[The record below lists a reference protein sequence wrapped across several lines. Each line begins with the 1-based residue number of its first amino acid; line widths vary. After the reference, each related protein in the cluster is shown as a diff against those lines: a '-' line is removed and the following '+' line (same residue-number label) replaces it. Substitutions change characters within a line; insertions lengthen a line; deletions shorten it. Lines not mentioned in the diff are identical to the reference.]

1 MVPPELIKLP
11 EDYLWGL
18 FDENLLI
25 VIDRLREALNR
36 PITVNNWKS
45 GGKFSL
51 RGFRPKNC
59 KIGAPK
65 SAHKRGLGLDF
76 EVEGMTAQEVRDYII
91 SHQKMFPEITRMEQ
105 NKLVDGTLEPCSWV
119 HIDCVDRD
127 GWKWI
132 KLFNG

>member
-59 KIGAPK
+59 KTGAPK
-65 SAHKRGLGLDF
+65 SAHKLGKGLDF
-76 EVEGMTAQEVRDYII
+76 DVKGMTAQQVRDYII
-91 SHQKMFPEITRMEQ
+91 SHQNMFPEITRMEA
-105 NKLVDGTLEPCSWV
+105 GTSWV
-119 HIDCVDRD
+119 HLDCVPRTNWT
-127 GWKWI
+127 GI
-132 KLFNG
+132 KLFNP